1 MPHYLMQVAYTP
13 EAWKTM
19 SKNPQ
24 SRIDAVR
31 PAVEGLGGKIETG
44 YLCFGDYDLV
54 VIGEF
59 PKNTDAAAFAMACC
73 AGGAVK
79 EFKTTPLLTA
89 QEGVEAMKG
98 SSRSAYEPPG

>member
-1 MPHYLMQVAYTP
+1 MPHYLMQVSYTP
-13 EAWKTM
+13 DAWKTM

-31 PAVEGLGGKIETG
+31 PAVEDLGGTIETG
-44 YLCFGDYDLV
+44 YLCFGDYDLI
-54 VIGEF
+54 VIAEF
-59 PKNTDAAAFAMACC
+59 PKNTDAAAFAMVCS

-89 QEGVEAMKG
+89 KEGVEAMKR
-98 SSRSAYEPPG
+98 SSSSGYEPPG

>member
-13 EAWKTM
+13 DAWMTM

-31 PAVEGLGGKIETG
+31 PAVENLGGKIETG
-44 YLCFGDYDLV
+44 YLCFGDYDVV
-54 VIGEF
+54 VITEF
-59 PKNTDAAAFAMACC
+59 PKNTDAAAFAMVCS

-79 EFKTTPLLTA
+79 AFKTTPLLTTN
-89 QEGVEAMKG
+89 EGVEAMAQSSG
-98 SSRSAYEPPG
+98 SRYEPPG